1 MRKIKSQNT
10 QNTEE
15 EKMTEEEALCFAIE
29 MMEELIDAS
38 NGDEEEIDTHLSLHD
53 CVNTLEELRTKVA
66 SL

>member
-1 MRKIKSQNT
+1 
-10 QNTEE
+10 
-15 EKMTEEEALCFAIE
+15 MTEEEALCFAIE

-53 CVNTLEELRTKVA
+53 CVNTLEALRTKVA